1 MTTTKTTTTFD
12 SQKGQK
18 RTTTKVTKTK
28 KTQIPKDDHL
38 EGEDSPKDGLSIT
51 ELSDEDLTPE
61 PSIQRSPATAQH
73 KTRVCFLFLYCLN
86 TNLFFQKF
94 DPSIPFNILPCNYIS
109 SFKHT

>member
-38 EGEDSPKDGLSIT
+38 GGENSPKDGLSIT

-61 PSIQRSPATAQH
+61 PSIQRSSATAQH

-86 TNLFFQKF
+86 TDFFFKRL
-94 DPSIPFNILPCNYIS
+94 IPQYLSTFYNYIS